1 MFNPQL
7 TFFSP
12 RKKMPLAVFERKK
25 VARVL
30 LVLHVYAKTDVA
42 KFSVIFIAYSVAK
55 FHVLFIALS

>member
-1 MFNPQL
+1 
-7 TFFSP
+7 
-12 RKKMPLAVFERKK
+12 MPLAVVERKK

-30 LVLHVYAKTDVA
+30 LVLHVYVKTDVA